1 MSSEENL
8 MEGIEINQEGQEMD
22 MTENNKD
29 QTLMSWSEE
38 QEMDLPEEQM
48 EEATYRDKVVG
59 SSSKKQEFL
68 LKNGFCLPLET
79 STQRRSP
86 FDR

>member
-8 MEGIEINQEGQEMD
+8 MEGIERNQEGQEMD

-38 QEMDLPEEQM
+38 QEMDLPEEQLKRL
-48 EEATYRDKVVG
+48 EETVAQNMKRK
-59 SSSKKQEFL
+59 
-68 LKNGFCLPLET
+68 
-79 STQRRSP
+79 
-86 FDR
+86 

>member
-8 MEGIEINQEGQEMD
+8 MEGIERNQEGGQEMD
-22 MTENNKD
+22 MTENKKD

-48 EEATYRDKVVG
+48 EEATYREKVVG
-59 SSSKKQEFL
+59 SSSKKQEF
-68 LKNGFCLPLET
+68 
-79 STQRRSP
+79 
-86 FDR
+86 

>member
-1 MSSEENL
+1 MNL
-8 MEGIEINQEGQEMD
+8 LEGIERNQEGQEMD

-48 EEATYRDKVVG
+48 EEATYREKVVG
-59 SSSKKQEFL
+59 QRSWSFL
-68 LKNGFCLPLET
+68 VK
-79 STQRRSP
+79 
-86 FDR
+86 